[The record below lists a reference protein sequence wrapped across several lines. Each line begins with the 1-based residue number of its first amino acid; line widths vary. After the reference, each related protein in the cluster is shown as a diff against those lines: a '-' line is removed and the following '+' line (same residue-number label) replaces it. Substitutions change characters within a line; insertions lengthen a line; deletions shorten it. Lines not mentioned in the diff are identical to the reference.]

1 VRVFYSLVITLLT
14 PIFFLA
20 FFWLGRKNPAWRQGW
35 LQRCGSVTQNI
46 KPNALWLH
54 AASVGEVMAAA
65 PLIKSFQAKYPD
77 IDILV
82 TTFTPTG
89 AEQVKQLFSGK
100 VFHQYLPIDH
110 PLFFKR
116 FVKQL
121 KPGLLVVIERELW
134 PGMLSV
140 CARHSI
146 PVLLAN
152 ARMSQK
158 SAESY
163 QRFPILIRFMLDKLS
178 MVAVQDHTDGQRYLD
193 LGLPENKLNVTGSM
207 KFDISIDNAVKAEGE
222 GLRKQWGE
230 KRPVLA
236 LASSHADE
244 DERLLVLL
252 PKLQQ
257 QVSDILL
264 LLIPRHPE
272 RFDAVSAAAQ
282 ELGFEVQR
290 RSQGAASIKTQ
301 VYVADTM
308 GEMLKVLS
316 AADVVLMGGSLIERG
331 GHNPI
336 EPAALGKPVLIGPH
350 YFNFTEVV
358 TGLEQAG
365 ALKVVSSNSEDL
377 LTALIDLLKDKETQE
392 IMGEAGLTSVER
404 NRGAVGELVKHC
416 ARMML
421 SSY

>member
-1 VRVFYSLVITLLT
+1 
-14 PIFFLA
+14 
-20 FFWLGRKNPAWRQGW
+20 
-35 LQRCGSVTQNI
+35 
-46 KPNALWLH
+46 
-54 AASVGEVMAAA
+54 M
-65 PLIKSFQAKYPD
+65 
-77 IDILV
+77 
-82 TTFTPTG
+82 
-89 AEQVKQLFSGK
+89 
-100 VFHQYLPIDH
+100 
-110 PLFFKR
+110 
-116 FVKQL
+116 
-121 KPGLLVVIERELW
+121 
-134 PGMLSV
+134 
-140 CARHSI
+140 
-146 PVLLAN
+146 LLAN

-207 KFDISIDNAVKAEGE
+207 KFDISIDDAVKAEGE

-244 DERLLVLL
+244 DERLLALL

-257 QVSDILL
+257 QINDILL

-282 ELGFEVQR
+282 ALGFEVQC
-290 RSQGAASIKTQ
+290 RSQSAASIKTQ

-421 SSY
+421 SN